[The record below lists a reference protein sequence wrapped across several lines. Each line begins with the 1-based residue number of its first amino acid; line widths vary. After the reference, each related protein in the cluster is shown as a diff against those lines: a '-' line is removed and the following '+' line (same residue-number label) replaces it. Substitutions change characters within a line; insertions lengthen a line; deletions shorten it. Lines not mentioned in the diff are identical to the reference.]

1 MPAKKIALFALFIS
15 LSAVGGMIK
24 IPLGIASIAM
34 DSMPALAAVLFF
46 SARGAGL
53 IAAIG
58 HLISAMLGGFPLGP
72 FHSLI
77 ALEMFAAVWL
87 FARLHNAGWR
97 KSKWFVFIAVNGVAA
112 AMPFYYLLS
121 PAFFYATVPGL
132 LIASSLNAA
141 AASVVMPVLAG
152 IKEKV
157 LL

>member
-24 IPLGIASIAM
+24 IPLGVTSIAM

-46 SARGAGL
+46 SATGAGVV
-53 IAAIG
+53 AALG

-72 FHSLI
+72 FHILI
-77 ALEMFAAVWL
+77 ALEMFAALWL
-87 FARLHNAGWR
+87 FAKMHQWGWR
-97 KSKWFVFIAVNGVAA
+97 RGKWLLFIALNGIAA
-112 AMPFYYLLS
+112 AIPFYFLLS

-132 LIASSLNAA
+132 LIASMLNAA
-141 AASVVMPVLAG
+141 AAGAIMPVLSG
-152 IKEKV
+152 LKEKV